1 MQNHRWGKVFAC
13 SVLVASSVVSSSLAL
28 ADTEK
33 TYDYV
38 SKVQV
43 GEDSFVY
50 FTVPGNPDALV
61 HGTCGN
67 QFWFRSPRPITDDR
81 TKAILSV
88 ALASMLSKKGAF
100 VRVSG
105 CADGWY
111 QVKDLMVTSD

>member
-1 MQNHRWGKVFAC
+1 MQNHRWGRVFAC
-13 SVLVASSVVSSSLAL
+13 LLLAASAVVCSSLAL

-33 TYDYV
+33 MYDYV

-67 QFWFRSPRPITDDR
+67 QLWFRSPRPITDDR
-81 TKAILSV
+81 TKAILSSRSHRCSAKRERSCGSV
-88 ALASMLSKKGAF
+88 AAPTAGTK
-100 VRVSG
+100 
-105 CADGWY
+105 
-111 QVKDLMVTSD
+111 